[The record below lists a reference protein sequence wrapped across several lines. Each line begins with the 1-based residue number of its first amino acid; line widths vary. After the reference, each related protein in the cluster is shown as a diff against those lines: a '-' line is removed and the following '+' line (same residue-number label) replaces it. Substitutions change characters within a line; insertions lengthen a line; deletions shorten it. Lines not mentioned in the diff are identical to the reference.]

1 MKRVDTGEYFNAKQ
15 ENLFSEY
22 RHFSAE
28 EYYATEYAAPP
39 AEVTEVAETFSDR
52 NAPATK
58 GTQAE
63 KTDFRRLKKQYEE
76 ISQSS
81 ASSSGS
87 AGSSGSS
94 ASAAQTASTA
104 AAAQAGGAAA
114 GISTVAVAVI
124 AFVVITVG
132 LFAGVGKFISLQASG
147 MDYLSVAV
155 DIDKIIAEEEQL
167 AGLTAADFT
176 LEVTTDSGTEV
187 IPLLDGLH
195 TYLVT
200 GLSPG
205 TDYTYQLVCRH
216 PSLGERTVCCEDTLS
231 TPAYSSPCGVYD
243 EPNNA
248 VVYDEQTQTAS
259 LVYSVYFSDF
269 ENTVHRPTFY
279 LCSAEQTDFL
289 HIDNILC
296 TNDTKDS
303 RGFFR
308 GTVEGITDDVVYM
321 YVVGEQTETGE
332 AAVLFSRT
340 VDIGLPEGWGRPPH
354 PLPALTVDETAE
366 RVTCL
371 PDSITVEGGLDILDV
386 SRSFSAYVRQYNAD
400 GTLLGE
406 DDAYFTA
413 ESETMSYVL
422 GCSPRYGVAAF
433 RYVICTEED
442 GEWVTVYESGLHPYT
457 LDLDFEATY
466 TKVAPQDAT
475 LQFEEGRVTITV
487 DPNFSTEYPDIFYYR
502 LQVTNS
508 DGMVYGTYS
517 GTGQAVIEMYDVIGL
532 DALHFVYADCA
543 WIAGEER
550 VYAEE
555 RLKGP
560 AFGYPTVTLQP
571 VVGFDGTYFTLD
583 YDCQMV
589 YDYAG
594 ASMELTVSSGT
605 DTYIQQVNSVSAAG
619 TIVLDAVVGEPGQVT
634 VSGRLYF
641 KDNTAAGATHSVPV
655 DPVELEM
662 NYRFSVTSVSADL
675 ATGSATIP
683 VTMKFAYMIPSSYTI
698 FILDEGNGINLSFPL
713 TEEYWFNSIPS
724 DATANLTVR
733 VKDGEGNP
741 WGTDFTCTVSRAE
754 AEANYTEPYLVC
766 VNPGDALVTY
776 NDDGTINIYRKI
788 DFSCDDSRVSC
799 NAFIY
804 GSVEEALGG
813 RMIYNDSYDIISR
826 DKYAVIEN
834 IPMRNYYFLY
844 HHLFTYNGVCYTMY
858 TEMPSGG
865 VTFPEKIAT
874 AGVTQ
879 SGGTTTV
886 SITTTEYG
894 RLDNRIVCGGQEYTY
909 TTYTDPYDPTAEL
922 VLEGEQ
928 DIGEVEIFFTAYS
941 QNYDAYSTEITL
953 KGQMYYRCR
962 LTIVVAMM

>member
-1 MKRVDTGEYFNAKQ
+1 MKQVDTGEYFNAKQ

-22 RHFSAE
+22 RHFPAE
-28 EYYATEYAAPP
+28 EYYVAEHAASP
-39 AEVTEVAETFSDR
+39 AEMAEVAETFPDR
-52 NAPATK
+52 NTPAAKHART
-58 GTQAE
+58 E
-63 KTDFRRLKKQYEE
+63 KTDLNRLKKQYDE

-132 LFAGVGKFISLQASG
+132 LFAGIGKFISLQASG

-155 DIDKIIAEEEQL
+155 DIDKVIAEEEQL

-176 LEVTTDSGTEV
+176 LEVTTEGGTEV

-195 TYLVT
+195 TYTVT

-205 TDYTYQLVCRH
+205 TAYTYQLICRH
-216 PSLGERTVCCEDTLS
+216 PTLGERTVCHEDTLS
-231 TPAYSSPCGVYD
+231 TPAYSRPCGVYD
-243 EPNNA
+243 EPNNSI
-248 VVYDEQTQTAS
+248 VYDEQTETAS
-259 LVYSVYFSDF
+259 LVYSVYFSDY
-269 ENTVHRPTFY
+269 ESTVDRPTFY

-308 GTVEGITDDVVYM
+308 GTVEGITDDVVYL
-321 YVVGEQTETGE
+321 YIVGEQTPTGE
-332 AAVLFSRT
+332 AVVLFSLA
-340 VDIGLPEGWGRPPH
+340 VDVDLPEGWGSTPP
-354 PLPALTVDETAE
+354 PPPVLAIDETAE

-371 PDSITVEGGLDILDV
+371 PGSIAVEGGLDALDA
-386 SRSFSAYVRQYNAD
+386 SRSFGAYVLQYNAD
-400 GTLLGE
+400 GNLLGE
-406 DDAYFTA
+406 DEAFFSA
-413 ESETMSYVL
+413 ESEAMTYVL
-422 GCSPRYGVAAF
+422 ECGARYGVAAY
-433 RYVICTEED
+433 RYVICTID
-442 GEWVTVYESGLHPYT
+442 DDEWVTVYESNLHPFT
-457 LDLDFEATY
+457 ADQSFGATY

-487 DPNFSTEYPDIFYYR
+487 DPGFSTEYADTFYYR

-508 DGMVYGTYS
+508 AGRVYGTYS
-517 GTGQAVIEMYDVIGL
+517 GTGEAVIEIDDYSGL
-532 DALHFVYADCA
+532 DTLHFVYADCA
-543 WIAGEER
+543 WFAGEEQ

-555 RLKGP
+555 QKEGP
-560 AFGYPTVTLQP
+560 AFGYPTVSLRP

-589 YDYAG
+589 YDYAE
-594 ASMELTVSSGT
+594 ASMELTVVSGT
-605 DTYIQQVNSVSAAG
+605 DTYIQQVESVSPAG
-619 TIVLDAVVGEPGQVT
+619 KIVLDAVVGEPGQVT

-641 KDNTAAGATHSVPV
+641 KDNSSAGATHSVSV

-675 ATGSATIP
+675 ATGSTTIP
-683 VTMKFAYMIPSSYTI
+683 VTMTFAYMMPGDYTI
-698 FILDEGNGINLSFPL
+698 SILDESNGIDLTFPL

-741 WGTDFTCTVSRAE
+741 WGTDFTCTVSQAE
-754 AEANYTEPYLVC
+754 AEANYTEPSLEST
-766 VNPGDALVTY
+766 NPGDALVTY
-776 NDDGTINIYRKI
+776 NDDGTINIYRQI
-788 DFSCDDSRVSC
+788 NFSCDDNRVSC

-804 GSVEEALGG
+804 GSVEEAEGG
-813 RMIYNDSYDIISR
+813 RKIFSDSYDIISQ

-844 HHLFTYNGVCYTMY
+844 HRLFTYNGVCYTMY

-865 VTFPEKIAT
+865 VTFPEKFAT

-894 RLDNRIVCGGQEYTY
+894 RLDNRIVCGGQEYPY
-909 TTYTDPYDPTAEL
+909 TTYTDPYDSTAEL
-922 VLEGEQ
+922 VLAGEQ
-928 DIGEVEIFFTAYS
+928 DITEVEIFFTAYGGH
-941 QNYDAYSTEITL
+941 YDAYSADIAL
-953 KGQMYYRCR
+953 KGQMYYHCR
-962 LTIVVAMM
+962 LTIVAALM

>member
-39 AEVTEVAETFSDR
+39 AEVTEVAESFSDR
-52 NAPATK
+52 HTPAAK
-58 GTQAE
+58 GPQTE
-63 KTDFRRLKKQYEE
+63 KTDFRRLKKQYDE

-87 AGSSGSS
+87 AAPT

-114 GISTVAVAVI
+114 GISTVAVAMI

-132 LFAGVGKFISLQASG
+132 LFAGIGKFISLQASG

-167 AGLTAADFT
+167 AGLTAADFV
-176 LEVTTDSGTEV
+176 LEVTTDSGIEV
-187 IPLLDGLH
+187 VPLLDGLH
-195 TYLVT
+195 TYTVT

-205 TDYTYQLVCRH
+205 TAYTYQLICRH
-216 PSLGERTVCCEDTLS
+216 PTLGERTVCYEDTLS
-231 TPAYSSPCGVYD
+231 TPAYSRPCGVYD
-243 EPNNA
+243 EPNNFI
-248 VVYDEQTQTAS
+248 VYDGQTQTAS
-259 LVYSVYFSDF
+259 LSYSVYLSDY
-269 ENTVHRPTFY
+269 ESTVHRPTFY

-296 TNDTKDS
+296 TSDTKDS
-303 RGFFR
+303 QGFFR
-308 GTVEGITDDVVYM
+308 GTVEGITDDVVYL
-321 YVVGEQTETGE
+321 YIVGEQTETGE
-332 AAVLFSRT
+332 AAVLFSLA
-340 VDIGLPEGWGRPPH
+340 VDVGLPEGWGSTPP
-354 PLPALTVDETAE
+354 PPPALTVDETAE

-371 PDSITVEGGLDILDV
+371 PDSIAVDGGLFALDV
-386 SRSFSAYVRQYNAD
+386 SRIFWAYVWQYDAD

-406 DDAYFTA
+406 AEAFFSA
-413 ESETMSYVL
+413 ESETMTYALECGV
-422 GCSPRYGVAAF
+422 RYGVAAF
-433 RYVICTEED
+433 RYVICTEEG
-442 GEWVTVYESGLHPYT
+442 GEWTPVYESDLHPFT
-457 LDLDFEATY
+457 ADQSFGATY

-487 DPNFSTEYPDIFYYR
+487 DPGFATEYPDIFYYR

-508 DGMVYGTYS
+508 AGMVYGTYS
-517 GTGQAVIEMYDVIGL
+517 GTGEAVIDIDDYSGL
-532 DALHFVYADCA
+532 DTLNFVYADCA
-543 WIAGEER
+543 WLAGEER

-555 RLKGP
+555 QMEGP
-560 AFGYPTVTLQP
+560 AFGYPTVTLRP

-589 YDYAG
+589 YDYAE
-594 ASMELTVSSGT
+594 ARMELTVVSGT
-605 DTYIQQVNSVSAAG
+605 STYVQQVESVSATG
-619 TIVLDAVVGEPGQVT
+619 TILLDAVVGEPGQVT

-641 KDNTAAGATHSVPV
+641 KDNSSVGATHSVSV
-655 DPVELEM
+655 DPVALEM

-675 ATGSATIP
+675 ATGTSTIP
-683 VTMKFAYMIPSSYTI
+683 VTMTFAYMMPSDYTI
-698 FILDEGNGINLSFPL
+698 SILDEGNGIDLAFPL

-724 DATANLTVR
+724 DTAANLTVR
-733 VKDGEGNP
+733 VKDSEGNP
-741 WGTDFTCTVSRAE
+741 WGTDFTCTVSQAE
-754 AEANYTEPYLVC
+754 AEANYTRPSFEST
-766 VNPGDALVTY
+766 NPGDALVTY
-776 NDDGTINIYRKI
+776 NDDGTINIYRQI
-788 DFSCDDSRVSC
+788 NFSCDDSRVSC

-804 GSVEEALGG
+804 GSVEEAEGG
-813 RMIYNDSYDIISR
+813 RLIYGDSYDIISQ

-844 HHLFTYNGVCYTMY
+844 HRLFTYNGVCYTMY

-865 VTFPEKIAT
+865 VTFPEKFAT

-894 RLDNRIVCGGQEYTY
+894 RLDNRIVCGGQEYPY
-909 TTYTDPYDPTAEL
+909 TNYTDPYDSTAKL

-928 DIGEVEIFFTAYS
+928 DITEVEIFFTAYS
-941 QNYDAYSTEITL
+941 QNYDAYSADIAL
-953 KGQMYYRCR
+953 KGQMYYHCR
-962 LTIVVAMM
+962 LTIVAAMM